1 VDGCISPHNLLYSF
15 ATIALDNGAALHD
28 LQDSLGQADP
38 RTTWRYD
45 RSRRNLAKSAGYDV
59 A

>member
-1 VDGCISPHNLLYSF
+1 VDGCIGPHKLRYWF
-15 ATIALDNGAALHD
+15 ATFALDNGAALHD

-38 RTTWRYD
+38 RTTWQYD
-45 RSRRNLAKSAGYDV
+45 RSRRKLAKSAGYDV